1 MLIVSYFIASIDFGL
16 MLKMLRREILLMVNR
31 RRGLEKLDY
40 ALKDYI
46 QDKILYYAFTLS
58 SDVIVFKG
66 GTALF
71 KVYGSPRFSLD
82 LDMTAEGIDF
92 LGKVRTHLR
101 REGFKVHVVKSE
113 RRGNIAMFVWNVGAK
128 GLGGTGLKLEIRVS
142 GEFEDHQ
149 LINYES
155 IYPDIKPFRMRV
167 ITIEYAFRRKIFM
180 LLERGKARDLFDAYF
195 IARTYN
201 VRVSL
206 DREMW
211 LKILSR
217 MRRLEKKW
225 ANVGLLLINHPLPPF
240 GEVLEV
246 IRKHV
251 EISG

>member
-1 MLIVSYFIASIDFGL
+1 
-16 MLKMLRREILLMVNR
+16 
-31 RRGLEKLDY
+31 
-40 ALKDYI
+40 
-46 QDKILYYAFTLS
+46 
-58 SDVIVFKG
+58 
-66 GTALF
+66 
-71 KVYGSPRFSLD
+71 
-82 LDMTAEGIDF
+82 
-92 LGKVRTHLR
+92 
-101 REGFKVHVVKSE
+101 
-113 RRGNIAMFVWNVGAK
+113 MFVWNVGAK
-128 GLGGTGLKLEIRVS
+128 DLGGTGLKLEIRVS